1 MTVKEMI
8 KKLQELEA
16 QGLGDTRVVV
26 YDEYTANEGWDYE
39 EDDLYV
45 TAAVNE
51 CCIHTLSTG
60 EKVLQVF
67 MVDEDWD
74 TEE

>member
-16 QGLGDTRVVV
+16 QGLGDIRVVI
-26 YDEYTANEGWDYE
+26 YDEYTANEGWDYT
-39 EDDLYV
+39 EDDLYD

-51 CCIHTLSTG
+51 RCIRTLSSG
-60 EKVLQVF
+60 EKVLRVSR
-67 MVDEDWD
+67 W
-74 TEE
+74 